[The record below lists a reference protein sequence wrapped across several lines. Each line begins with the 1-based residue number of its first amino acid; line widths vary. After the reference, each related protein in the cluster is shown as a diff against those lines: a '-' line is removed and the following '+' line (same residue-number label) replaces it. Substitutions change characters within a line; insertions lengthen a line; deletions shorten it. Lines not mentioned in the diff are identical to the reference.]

1 MNANLCSLDD
11 SVPIDKN
18 KRDCNVTTPPFG
30 CVRRSCRT
38 FLRFATV
45 PLFFLTLQALRKY
58 AEKKLRVVVG
68 PNSPCR
74 HATITAKNTVF
85 VPQSLPSRRQP
96 GLRGHFFSQLPS
108 PRLRAKKQA
117 SDETRFSCD
126 INTAWRTIPP
136 TKRELHYPFRTTR
149 RLFEPSRL
157 ENRSR

>member
-18 KRDCNVTTPPFG
+18 KRDCNVTTPPFP

-45 PLFFLTLQALRKY
+45 PLFFLTLQPLRKY

-74 HATITAKNTVF
+74 HATITAKNIVF
-85 VPQSLPSRRQP
+85 DPQSLPSRRQP

-108 PRLRAKKQA
+108 P
-117 SDETRFSCD
+117 
-126 INTAWRTIPP
+126 
-136 TKRELHYPFRTTR
+136 
-149 RLFEPSRL
+149 
-157 ENRSR
+157 